1 MAPTDG
7 CDYFLVSST
16 QFPTASWPQ
25 GSSVVER
32 CMGQEGVPSGEVS
45 PQPGDSVAARRTGP
59 SQPVKASRR
68 DGPRPPTHQGSGL
81 PLGAGSP
88 SRAESW
94 AAMSETIRGRLA
106 ELAGEVLEW
115 FAEQDS
121 SGENRPRAVVLGTQA
136 LCIAEPRI
144 DSAGRP
150 VYVLNRYEF
159 VPGTHKKIPVEY
171 RPGLHESTKPPD
183 TPQRGAS
190 LPQPESDLGLSLRE
204 AGQLGNLPPMAQELL
219 QAPFNSKHRII
230 RCEYWYSGYPHRLDK
245 YMLVLAG
252 RHFVTAAI
260 GTQQVPVGHTVAN
273 AHWNLTCHRIAV
285 NRVVGS

>member
-1 MAPTDG
+1 
-7 CDYFLVSST
+7 
-16 QFPTASWPQ
+16 
-25 GSSVVER
+25 
-32 CMGQEGVPSGEVS
+32 
-45 PQPGDSVAARRTGP
+45 
-59 SQPVKASRR
+59 
-68 DGPRPPTHQGSGL
+68 
-81 PLGAGSP
+81 
-88 SRAESW
+88 
-94 AAMSETIRGRLA
+94 MSETIRSRLA

-115 FAEQDS
+115 FADQDS

-144 DSAGRP
+144 DSTGRP

-171 RPGLHESTKPPD
+171 RPGLHEGAG
-183 TPQRGAS
+183 PQPAPQQGVS
-190 LPQPESDLGLSLRE
+190 LPQLESDLGLSLRE

-219 QAPFNSKHRII
+219 QAPFSSKDPIT
-230 RCEYWYSGYPHRLDK
+230 RCEYWYSGYAHRLDK
-245 YMLVLAG
+245 YMFVLAG

-273 AHWNLTCHRIAV
+273 AHWSLICHRMGV

>member
-1 MAPTDG
+1 
-7 CDYFLVSST
+7 VRST
-16 QFPTASWPQ
+16 QFP
-25 GSSVVER
+25 GSLLDLRVTSVVER
-32 CMGQEGVPSGEVS
+32 CMQEGNPSGEVS
-45 PQPGDSVAARRTGP
+45 PQPGDSVPARRTAP
-59 SQPVKASRR
+59 SEPVKANRR
-68 DGPRPPTHQGSGL
+68 DGPRLPTHQGSGL
-81 PLGAGSP
+81 PLGGGGP

-144 DSAGRP
+144 DSDGRS

-171 RPGLHESTKPPD
+171 RPGLRESTKPPD

-219 QAPFNSKHRII
+219 QAPFSPKDPVT
-230 RCEYWYSGYPHRLDK
+230 RCEYWYLGYPHRLDK
-245 YMLVLAG
+245 YMFVLAG